1 MPCSKGILRNFGGG
15 ENRLKK
21 LYGVIGDPVA
31 HSMSP
36 HMHNDLFEFYS
47 IDATYVAFHVS
58 PENLQDA
65 IKGFRAIN
73 LAGLSVTVPH
83 KTAVM
88 PLLDEN

>member
-1 MPCSKGILRNFGGG
+1 MPCSKGTLRNFGGG

-47 IDATYVAFHVS
+47 IDATYMAFHVS
-58 PENLQDA
+58 PR
-65 IKGFRAIN
+65 KFTRC
-73 LAGLSVTVPH
+73 H
-83 KTAVM
+83 KR
-88 PLLDEN
+88 L